1 MPEYHGFMFRMGRG
15 DSPFSAPKAEFVTSD
30 PGRYLAWV
38 DRMEAQ
44 GYVEAEEY
52 EEFVNMLRAMSKKRQ
67 AELSKPYDP
76 TPEQVAADRAN
87 RPSGKGQ
94 KPMPKPTRDYQG
106 ASMPKGPWTGER
118 RVMPKG
124 PSSPAP
130 TTKRFP
136 HLGGQTGPQA
146 RGE

>member
-1 MPEYHGFMFRMGRG
+1 MPLYHGVMFRMARG
-15 DSPFSAPKAEFVTSD
+15 DSPWSAPMAEIETTD
-30 PGRYLAWV
+30 RAKYLSWV
-38 DRMEAQ
+38 DRMETM
-44 GYVEAEEY
+44 GYVEAAEHEAHIA
-52 EEFVNMLRAMSKKRQ
+52 MLRAMSKRRQ

-87 RPSGKGQ
+87 KPSGKGM
-94 KPMPKPTRDYQG
+94 KPMRKPIRDYQG
-106 ASMPKGPWTGER
+106 AGMPKGEWTGTRTKMPKGPDK
-118 RVMPKG
+118 PQ
-124 PSSPAP
+124 P